1 MNKVHFNA
9 KEQSLY
15 IINAGFNSLLAKEA
29 KIPRGV
35 LTPLNKPCVCYLRN
49 KAPNILHHSIF
60 IMNLS
65 QARKPQHC
73 STLSIHEQPQNE
85 ALNV

>member
-15 IINAGFNSLLAKEA
+15 IINAEFNSLLAKEA
-29 KIPRGV
+29 KIPQRV
-35 LTPLNKPCVCYLRN
+35 LHPLNKAPCICYL
-49 KAPNILHHSIF
+49 KKKYPNTLHHSIF

-65 QARKPQHC
+65 QARKPRHC
-73 STLSIHEQPQNE
+73 SMLRIHEQPQN
-85 ALNV
+85 

>member
-29 KIPRGV
+29 EIPRGV
-35 LTPLNKPCVCYLRN
+35 LTPLNKPPCVCYLRN
-49 KAPNILHHSIF
+49 KFPNTF
-60 IMNLS
+60 I
-65 QARKPQHC
+65 
-73 STLSIHEQPQNE
+73 TLFS
-85 ALNV
+85 